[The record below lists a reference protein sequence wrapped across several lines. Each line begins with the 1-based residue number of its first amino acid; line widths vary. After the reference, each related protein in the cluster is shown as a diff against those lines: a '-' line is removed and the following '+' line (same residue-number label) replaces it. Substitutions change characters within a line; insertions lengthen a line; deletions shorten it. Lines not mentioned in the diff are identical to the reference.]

1 MPERVGYVAL
11 LRAVN
16 LGAYNK
22 VGMADLR
29 DLLGRMGFEDVRSLL
44 QSGNLVFRSAR
55 QPAAS
60 LEARL
65 AAETGRALGVHTE
78 YVVRTAREWRAL
90 IAANPFP
97 DDALRDPSHLIVMCC
112 RSVARGE
119 LVKALDAALSSGPER
134 VAVRGK
140 QAYIVYPDG
149 IGHSRVTTAL
159 LERALDTRGTGRNWN
174 TVQKL
179 AALLSG

>member
-1 MPERVGYVAL
+1 MPERVAYVAL
-11 LRAVN
+11 LRAIN

-22 VGMADLR
+22 VAMADLR
-29 DLLGRMGFEDVRSLL
+29 DLLTRLGLEDVRSLL
-44 QSGNLVFRSAR
+44 QSGNLVFHTTR

-65 AAETGRALGVHTE
+65 AAETGRALGLHTD
-78 YVVRTAREWRAL
+78 YFVRTAREWRAL

-97 DDALRDPSHLIVMCC
+97 EDAQRDPSHLIVMCC
-112 RSVARGE
+112 RSAAGAK
-119 LVKALDAALSSGPER
+119 LVKALDAALDAGSER

-140 QAYIVYPDG
+140 RAYIMYPDG

-179 AALLSG
+179 AALLQA

>member
-1 MPERVGYVAL
+1 M
-11 LRAVN
+11 
-16 LGAYNK
+16 
-22 VGMADLR
+22 
-29 DLLGRMGFEDVRSLL
+29 
-44 QSGNLVFRSAR
+44 
-55 QPAAS
+55 
-60 LEARL
+60 
-65 AAETGRALGVHTE
+65 
-78 YVVRTAREWRAL
+78 
-90 IAANPFP
+90 
-97 DDALRDPSHLIVMCC
+97 
-112 RSVARGE
+112 
-119 LVKALDAALSSGPER
+119 KALDAALSSGPER

>member
-1 MPERVGYVAL
+1 MPEGVGYVAL

-22 VGMADLR
+22 VSMADLR
-29 DLLGRMGFEDVRSLL
+29 KLLGRLGFEDVRSLL
-44 QSGNLVFRSAR
+44 QSGNLVFRSVR
-55 QPAAS
+55 QSAAS
-60 LEARL
+60 LEVRL
-65 AAETGRALGVHTE
+65 AAETGRALGVHTD

-90 IAANPFP
+90 IAADPFP
-97 DDALRDPSHLIVMCC
+97 DDARRDPSRLIVMCC
-112 RSVARGE
+112 KSAAGSDP
-119 LVKALDAALSSGPER
+119 VKALEAALSGPER

-140 QAYIVYPDG
+140 QAYIVYPEG

-159 LERALDTRGTGRNWN
+159 LERVLDTRGTGRNWN

-179 AALLSG
+179 AALLSA